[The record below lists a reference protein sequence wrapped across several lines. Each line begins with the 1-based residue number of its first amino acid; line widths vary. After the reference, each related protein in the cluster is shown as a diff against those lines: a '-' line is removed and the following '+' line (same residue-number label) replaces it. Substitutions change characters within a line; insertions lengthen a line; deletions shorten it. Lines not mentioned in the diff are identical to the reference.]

1 MKNRFF
7 SLSFFLLGIMLIV
20 SCDKKRTPAKGE
32 FMIVHAAP
40 GLGALSVSIDGN
52 SFGGTS
58 LSYPANTG
66 YRNLEEGS
74 HVLKATESG
83 AGTTLF
89 EGSLSTIAN
98 AKQTLFFY
106 DRSTSL
112 KAFAVVDNLAV
123 PAAGKARVR
132 FFNLSP
138 NSPVID
144 AGILS
149 SGTFTGIFTARA
161 FEDNV
166 SAINNSLFQAVD
178 AGTVNFQLRVN
189 GAGVTLLDIPSLVLE
204 SGKSYTLF
212 AKGVSGDPATP
223 LGLEVITNN

>member
-7 SLSFFLLGIMLIV
+7 SLASLLLGIVLFV
-20 SCDKKRTPAKGE
+20 SCDKKKTPANGE
-32 FMIVHAAP
+32 FMVVHASP
-40 GLGALSVSIDGN
+40 GLAAVAVSIDGV
-52 SFGGTS
+52 SFGGSS
-58 LSYPANTG
+58 LSYSANTG
-66 YRNLEEGS
+66 YRNLAEGS
-74 HVLKATESG
+74 HTLKATEPG

-98 AKQTLFFY
+98 AKQSLFFF

-138 NSPVID
+138 NSPVVD
-144 AGILS
+144 AGILK

-166 SAINNSLFQAVD
+166 TAINNSTFLAVD

-189 GAGVTLLDIPSLVLE
+189 GAGVVLLDIPSLVLE

-212 AKGVSGDPATP
+212 AKGISGDPVTP
-223 LGLEVITNN
+223 LGLEVIVNN

>member
-7 SLSFFLLGIMLIV
+7 FLSFFLLGIVLLG

-32 FMIVHAAP
+32 FMIVHASP
-40 GLGALSVSIDGN
+40 GLGALAVSIDGN

-66 YRNLEEGS
+66 YRNLDEGS
-74 HVLKATESG
+74 HVLKATAG
-83 AGTTLF
+83 AGSTLF

-166 SAINNSLFQAVD
+166 SAINNSLFQALD

-212 AKGVSGDPATP
+212 AKGISGDPASP